1 MAFKVHQLLK
11 LCTPEDTISI
21 ILVKGLE
28 RVGYT
33 YKQSELY
40 DDYINSRSTHDS
52 DLYHLTVDLIRA
64 NGTIVEFYIFNPK
77 IKGVFSNDVRH
88 ETA

>member
-1 MAFKVHQLLK
+1 MVFKVHQLLK

-21 ILVKGLE
+21 ILVKGIE

-40 DDYINSRSTHDS
+40 DDYITSRSTHNS

-64 NGTIVEFYIFNPK
+64 NGSIVEFYIFNPT
-77 IKGVFSNDVRH
+77 IKGVFSHDVRN

>member
-33 YKQSELY
+33 YKQSELTT
-40 DDYINSRSTHDS
+40 ST
-52 DLYHLTVDLIRA
+52 LGALMTVTCIISL
-64 NGTIVEFYIFNPK
+64 
-77 IKGVFSNDVRH
+77 
-88 ETA
+88 

>member
-21 ILVKGLE
+21 ILVKGTFKGTE

-64 NGTIVEFYIFNPK
+64 NGSIVEFYIFNPK
-77 IKGVFSNDVRH
+77 IKGVFQS
-88 ETA
+88 